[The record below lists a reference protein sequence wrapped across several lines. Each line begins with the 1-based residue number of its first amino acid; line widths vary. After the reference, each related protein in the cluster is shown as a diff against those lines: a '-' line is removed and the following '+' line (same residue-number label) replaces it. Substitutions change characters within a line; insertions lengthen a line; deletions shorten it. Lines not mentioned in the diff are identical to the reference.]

1 MAAVKK
7 NPSDPSW
14 NATGAVLAAIVP
26 RLTRSQRWHEYRV
39 WEVWEDVVGGA
50 LARKAR
56 PAKIQNGK
64 LFVIVSNSAL
74 MQELQFAKATL
85 RERLNEGLGAA
96 AVRDI
101 MFVIGRAGGRAQRH
115 PPPARR
121 ELPPY
126 TELRVPRLNRPE
138 LEAALTKLLDARRKR
153 LLQKGTDRVGIT
165 TGEPGE
171 AL

>member
-1 MAAVKK
+1 MAIVKK
-7 NPSDPSW
+7 NPSW
-14 NATGAVLAAIVP
+14 NAAGAVLAAIVP
-26 RLTRSQRWHEYRV
+26 QFAQSHRWHEYRV
-39 WEVWEDVVGGA
+39 WEVWEEVVGEA
-50 LARKAR
+50 LARKIR

-85 RERLNEGLGAA
+85 RERLNNKLGTA

-101 MFVIGRAGGRAQRH
+101 MFVIGRVSDRAPCQNSPAQH
-115 PPPARR
+115 P
-121 ELPPY
+121 LPPY
-126 TELRVPRLNRPE
+126 TELQVPQLNRPE

-153 LLQKGTDRVGIT
+153 LLQKGERRGGIT
-165 TGEPGE
+165 AREPGK